1 MDMSEARCSN
11 GVPGVEA
18 DNVCCGPQC
27 VTCGVQVAAS
37 VPAARY
43 DVVSLCP
50 CPFDAI
56 TWAIKIA
63 MDAV

>member
-1 MDMSEARCSN
+1 MGKLITSAAPPSAEPA
-11 GVPGVEA
+11 E
-18 DNVCCGPQC
+18 
-27 VTCGVQVAAS
+27 VQVAAS

-43 DVVSLCP
+43 DGVSLMSLS
-50 CPFDAI
+50 FDAV